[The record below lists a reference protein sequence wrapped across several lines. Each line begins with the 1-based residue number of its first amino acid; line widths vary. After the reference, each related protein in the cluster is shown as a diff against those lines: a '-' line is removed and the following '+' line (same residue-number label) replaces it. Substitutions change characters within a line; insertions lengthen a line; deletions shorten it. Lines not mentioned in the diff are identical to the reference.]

1 MAGLKEKVA
10 SFPRVPGVYLMK
22 DARGRVLYVGKAA
35 DLRDRVSSYFRAA
48 SGDDRLQLPLLMHEV
63 ADVEYLQAAGE
74 VDALLM
80 EARLVKDIQPKFN
93 VRLRDDKS
101 YPYLEITRRE
111 DFPRVRLTRDPAR
124 GSRLFGPFVDARGLR
139 QSLPLIQ
146 RVFRF
151 RTCKLDISAHDDRR
165 RFFRPCLLFYIAG
178 CTAPCAA
185 RVSKPDYAR
194 QIDELIR
201 FLSGKQEI
209 LKRDMRAR
217 MKRAAQKLDFERAAR
232 IRDEIASL
240 DALARRSLYGDYPA
254 GDVLTIDPRDGLR
267 EIERLFDLDYTP
279 RTIEGVDVANLAG
292 DEAVGSLVSFVDGR
306 PMKAGYRR
314 FRIRS
319 VRGVD
324 DYAMIREVVER
335 RFERLKEEGGTFPDV
350 LLIDGGAGHLAVALG
365 VLDKLHVRLLL
376 VLGLAKEEEL
386 ICVA

>member
-151 RTCKLDISAHDDRR
+151 RTCNSYSC
-165 RFFRPCLLFYIAG
+165 P
-178 CTAPCAA
+178 APSPVKGFWHPAA
-185 RVSKPDYAR
+185 RLP
-194 QIDELIR
+194 
-201 FLSGKQEI
+201 
-209 LKRDMRAR
+209 
-217 MKRAAQKLDFERAAR
+217 
-232 IRDEIASL
+232 
-240 DALARRSLYGDYPA
+240 P
-254 GDVLTIDPRDGLR
+254 
-267 EIERLFDLDYTP
+267 
-279 RTIEGVDVANLAG
+279 
-292 DEAVGSLVSFVDGR
+292 
-306 PMKAGYRR
+306 
-314 FRIRS
+314 
-319 VRGVD
+319 
-324 DYAMIREVVER
+324 
-335 RFERLKEEGGTFPDV
+335 
-350 LLIDGGAGHLAVALG
+350 H
-365 VLDKLHVRLLL
+365 
-376 VLGLAKEEEL
+376 
-386 ICVA
+386 C